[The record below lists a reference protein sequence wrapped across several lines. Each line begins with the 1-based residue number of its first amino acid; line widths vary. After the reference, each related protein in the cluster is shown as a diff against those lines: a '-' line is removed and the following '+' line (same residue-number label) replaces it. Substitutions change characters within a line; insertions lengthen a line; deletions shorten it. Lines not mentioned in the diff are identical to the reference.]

1 MAKKKKIYKVGIDS
15 ETYAISLVES
25 PAIEETLVALEEQKP
40 IKIQLADEEKYMV
53 YSAVLVPD
61 KPIYRR
67 NEDGDEFYIEFTKES
82 IEKMAQEYL
91 MNYRQ
96 NEITLDHATMA
107 NDITL
112 VESWIKTDMYKDK
125 SVAIGLSEDLP
136 IGTWIAGLKVNQID
150 AWNRIKNGELR
161 GFSVE
166 SMISLEEFSKQ
177 EQNTNNMSIET
188 NDNMFWDKMK
198 NILSEV
204 FTSLSMSKKDEAD
217 IESSETYKITP
228 ESAAKELE
236 AILSKDSDDKSY
248 PLSAMTDPLNIELAN
263 QSGFTSVEAYLDE
276 VYAIKTDGYTSGTS
290 AQANFEENALP
301 TEPTVEPNTITV
313 QVQPL
318 TEEEKSTIEE
328 GIKSGAT
335 EAPKVEEK
343 PQENNAH
350 LEELINSLKEE
361 INALKEMN
369 NGLNDKVKELSKEPS
384 TKPVNT
390 NAKPSGASTYS
401 AWREQMRS
409 MIG

>member
-177 EQNTNNMSIET
+177 EQNTNNMNIET
-188 NDNMFWDKMK
+188 NDMFWDKLK
-198 NILSEV
+198 NILKDT
-204 FTSLSMSKKDEAD
+204 FSKKVE
-217 IESSETYKITP
+217 EPNVE
-228 ESAAKELE
+228 
-236 AILSKDSDDKSY
+236 
-248 PLSAMTDPLNIELAN
+248 ELAAN
-263 QSGFTSVEAYLDE
+263 SGFTNVEEYEKEVEAVKEELE
-276 VYAIKTDGYTSGTS
+276 EQNATTEPQ
-290 AQANFEENALP
+290 AQ
-301 TEPTVEPNTITV
+301 EPTVENPK
-313 QVQPL
+313 
-318 TEEEKSTIEE
+318 TEEPVTEE
-328 GIKSGAT
+328 PNVEEPKPT
-335 EAPKVEEK
+335 EEAPKTEEK
-343 PQENNAH
+343 PQENNKH

-390 NAKPSGASTYS
+390 NAKPSAADTYS

>member
-40 IKIQLADEEKYMV
+40 IKVQLADEEKYMV

-177 EQNTNNMSIET
+177 EQNTNNMNIET
-188 NDNMFWDKMK
+188 NDMFWDKLK
-198 NILSEV
+198 NILKDT
-204 FTSLSMSKKDEAD
+204 FSKKVE
-217 IESSETYKITP
+217 EPTVE
-228 ESAAKELE
+228 
-236 AILSKDSDDKSY
+236 
-248 PLSAMTDPLNIELAN
+248 ELAAN
-263 QSGFTSVEAYLDE
+263 SGFTNVEDYQKEVEAVKAELE
-276 VYAIKTDGYTSGTS
+276 EQN
-290 AQANFEENALP
+290 AQ
-301 TEPTVEPNTITV
+301 EPTVEPIVEPTV
-313 QVQPL
+313 EEPKP
-318 TEEEKSTIEE
+318 EEEPKVDEPTVEE
-328 GIKSGAT
+328 
-335 EAPKVEEK
+335 PKVEEK
-343 PQENNAH
+343 PKDDNTKH
-350 LEELINSLKEE
+350 LEELIGSLKEE

-369 NGLNDKVKELSKEPS
+369 SGLNDKVKELSKEPS
-384 TKPVNT
+384 AKPVNT
-390 NAKPSGASTYS
+390 NAKPSAADTYS

>member
-40 IKIQLADEEKYMV
+40 IKVQLADEEKYMV

-67 NEDGDEFYIEFTKES
+67 NDDGDEFYIEFTKES

-96 NEITLDHATMA
+96 NEITLDHETMA

-177 EQNTNNMSIET
+177 EQNTNNMNIET
-188 NDNMFWDKMK
+188 NDMFWDKLK
-198 NILSEV
+198 NILKDT
-204 FTSLSMSKKDEAD
+204 FSKKVEEPTID
-217 IESSETYKITP
+217 
-228 ESAAKELE
+228 
-236 AILSKDSDDKSY
+236 
-248 PLSAMTDPLNIELAN
+248 ELASN
-263 QSGFTSVEAYLDE
+263 SGFTNVEDYQKE
-276 VYAIKTDGYTSGTS
+276 VDAVK
-290 AQANFEENALP
+290 AELEEQNAEEP
-301 TEPTVEPNTITV
+301 AVEPTVEPTV
-313 QVQPL
+313 EEPKP
-318 TEEEKSTIEE
+318 EEEPKVDEPTVEE
-328 GIKSGAT
+328 
-335 EAPKVEEK
+335 PKVEEK
-343 PQENNAH
+343 PKDDNTKH
-350 LEELINSLKEE
+350 LEELIGSLKEE

-369 NGLNDKVKELSKEPS
+369 SGLNDKVKELSKEPS
-384 TKPVNT
+384 AKPVNT
-390 NAKPSGASTYS
+390 NAKPSAADTYS

>member
-1 MAKKKKIYKVGIDS
+1 MTKKKKIYKVGIDS

-40 IKIQLADEEKYMV
+40 IKVQLTDEEKYMV

-61 KPIYRR
+61 RPIYRR
-67 NEDGDEFYIEFTKES
+67 NDDGDEFYIEFTKES

-177 EQNTNNMSIET
+177 EQNTNNMNIET
-188 NDNMFWDKMK
+188 NDMFWDKLK
-198 NILSEV
+198 NILKDT
-204 FTSLSMSKKDEAD
+204 FSKK
-217 IESSETYKITP
+217 
-228 ESAAKELE
+228 
-236 AILSKDSDDKSY
+236 
-248 PLSAMTDPLNIELAN
+248 
-263 QSGFTSVEAYLDE
+263 VE
-276 VYAIKTDGYTSGTS
+276 
-290 AQANFEENALP
+290 
-301 TEPTVEPNTITV
+301 EPTVEELAANSGFTNVEEYEKEVEAVKEELEEQNTTTEPQAQEPTV
-313 QVQPL
+313 ETPK
-318 TEEEKSTIEE
+318 TEEPVTEE
-328 GIKSGAT
+328 QNVEEPKPT
-335 EAPKVEEK
+335 EEAPKAEEK
-343 PQENNAH
+343 PQENNKH

-390 NAKPSGASTYS
+390 NAKPSAADTYS
-401 AWREQMRS
+401 AWREQLRN
-409 MIG
+409 MIR

>member
-40 IKIQLADEEKYMV
+40 IKVQLADEEKYMV

-96 NEITLDHATMA
+96 NEITLDHETMA

-177 EQNTNNMSIET
+177 EQNTNNMNIET
-188 NDNMFWDKMK
+188 NDMFWDKLK
-198 NILSEV
+198 NILKDT
-204 FTSLSMSKKDEAD
+204 FSKKVE
-217 IESSETYKITP
+217 EPTVE
-228 ESAAKELE
+228 
-236 AILSKDSDDKSY
+236 
-248 PLSAMTDPLNIELAN
+248 ELAAN
-263 QSGFTSVEAYLDE
+263 SGFTNVEDYQKEVEAVKAEL
-276 VYAIKTDGYTSGTS
+276 
-290 AQANFEENALP
+290 EEQN
-301 TEPTVEPNTITV
+301 TEEPTVEPKVDEPTV
-313 QVQPL
+313 
-318 TEEEKSTIEE
+318 EEPKPAEE
-328 GIKSGAT
+328 PNVDEPVVEES
-335 EAPKVEEK
+335 KVEENPK
-343 PQENNAH
+343 EDNTKH
-350 LEELINSLKEE
+350 LEELIGSLKEE

-369 NGLNDKVKELSKEPS
+369 SGLNDKVKELSKEPS
-384 TKPVNT
+384 AKPVNT
-390 NAKPSGASTYS
+390 NAKPSAADTYS

>member
-1 MAKKKKIYKVGIDS
+1 MSKKKKIYKVGIDS

-82 IEKMAQEYL
+82 IEKMSQEYL

-96 NEITLDHATMA
+96 NEITLDHSTMA

-150 AWNRIKNGELR
+150 AWNRIKNGELK

-166 SMISLEEFSKQ
+166 SMISLEEFSK
-177 EQNTNNMSIET
+177 NDNNMIET
-188 NDNMFWDKMK
+188 NDEMFWSKLK
-198 NILSEV
+198 NVMNDI
-204 FTSLSMSKKDEAD
+204 FASMRMEDRADEPKDE
-217 IESSETYKITP
+217 EV
-228 ESAAKELE
+228 ELE
-236 AILSKDSDDKSY
+236 EQE
-248 PLSAMTDPLNIELAN
+248 P
-263 QSGFTSVEAYLDE
+263 SVEP
-276 VYAIKTDGYTSGTS
+276 
-290 AQANFEENALP
+290 QN
-301 TEPTVEPNTITV
+301 EPTVEP
-313 QVQPL
+313 Q
-318 TEEEKSTIEE
+318 
-328 GIKSGAT
+328 
-335 EAPKVEEK
+335 EAPKEEEVVETKEEPIEEPTEPK
-343 PQENNAH
+343 NEPQEAPKDDNTKH
-350 LEELINSLKEE
+350 LEELINSMKEE
-361 INALKEMN
+361 IKALKDLN
-369 NGLNDKVKELSKEPS
+369 SGLNDKVKALEATPS
-384 TKPVNT
+384 AKPISTV
-390 NAKPSGASTYS
+390 AKPSAADTYS
-401 AWREQMRS
+401 AWREKMRE

>member
-40 IKIQLADEEKYMV
+40 IKVQLADEEKYMV

-61 KPIYRR
+61 RPIFRR

-96 NEITLDHATMA
+96 NEITLDHETMA

-177 EQNTNNMSIET
+177 EQNTNNMNIET
-188 NDNMFWDKMK
+188 NDMFWDKLK
-198 NILSEV
+198 NILKDT
-204 FTSLSMSKKDEAD
+204 FSKK
-217 IESSETYKITP
+217 
-228 ESAAKELE
+228 
-236 AILSKDSDDKSY
+236 
-248 PLSAMTDPLNIELAN
+248 
-263 QSGFTSVEAYLDE
+263 VE
-276 VYAIKTDGYTSGTS
+276 
-290 AQANFEENALP
+290 
-301 TEPTVEPNTITV
+301 EPTVEELAANSGFTNVEEYEKEVEAVKEELEEQNAEEPTV
-313 QVQPL
+313 EEPKVDEPV
-318 TEEEKSTIEE
+318 TEEPNAEE
-328 GIKSGAT
+328 PKPT
-335 EAPKVEEK
+335 EEAQKAEEK
-343 PQENNAH
+343 PQENNKH

-390 NAKPSGASTYS
+390 NAKPSAADTYS
-401 AWREQMRS
+401 AWREQLRN
-409 MIG
+409 MIR

>member
-40 IKIQLADEEKYMV
+40 IKVQLADEEKYMV

-61 KPIYRR
+61 RPIYRR

-177 EQNTNNMSIET
+177 EQNTNNMNIET
-188 NDNMFWDKMK
+188 NDMFWDKLK
-198 NILSEV
+198 NILKDT
-204 FTSLSMSKKDEAD
+204 FSKKVEEPTVD
-217 IESSETYKITP
+217 
-228 ESAAKELE
+228 
-236 AILSKDSDDKSY
+236 
-248 PLSAMTDPLNIELAN
+248 ELAAN
-263 QSGFTSVEAYLDE
+263 SGFTNVEEYEKEVEA
-276 VYAIKTDGYTSGTS
+276 VK
-290 AQANFEENALP
+290 EELEEQNAP
-301 TEPTVEPNTITV
+301 TEPQVQEPTVETPKV
-313 QVQPL
+313 DEPV
-318 TEEEKSTIEE
+318 TEEPNVEE
-328 GIKSGAT
+328 PKPTEEAT
-335 EAPKVEEK
+335 KAEEK
-343 PQENNAH
+343 PQENNKH
-350 LEELINSLKEE
+350 IEELINSLKEE

-390 NAKPSGASTYS
+390 NAKPSAADTYS
-401 AWREQMRS
+401 AWREQLRN
-409 MIG
+409 MIR